1 VELRARAAV
10 HLQKHRTEYESEWG
24 GIMPDG
30 GTGKT
35 FDDYLEAIRQLGQFA
50 SELEVRALARIYN
63 TRALIVPASDAFVPM
78 VFHTS
83 QTKRMLVLWLENK
96 HLEFLRPKGEST
108 TCKDYPEEHWKVT
121 DGPVKGI
128 RVGGSDEA
136 SSLRSGT
143 VWSPGPQSA
152 KARLG
157 RRAPPASSAS
167 CSVAADTVWTKQ
179 AHTASQEVSA
189 GTLDSKA
196 GQGTAGASSVGEH
209 RACEDPAPVPEQA
222 RVKRP
227 RYRPQVAGDRPKRG
241 MYVCQLCPF
250 RRQVD
255 SQQHLSA
262 VRYRHC
268 TRHHNGEGL
277 PGPACRKEPYV
288 IPVTGPKKS
297 FYWTCEWC
305 KCGVR
310 KAVADAASSVMI
322 DRAIRAHFREQHPE
336 KPKRVRQQARHG
348 ISHVHQ
354 SRICKW
360 NAAVSNCFRQ
370 RADLLAQGY
379 ESFIWPALQAKC
391 KSNKALRLRLRR
403 TWRCNACFG
412 CYRSIKEAARH
423 KCKTATAD
431 YGRKNQLKGLARVRA
446 WCRRH
451 PQLHTVPQDE
461 LQVIFTLAE
470 LALQGREIR
479 MPV

>member
-1 VELRARAAV
+1 V
-10 HLQKHRTEYESEWG
+10 
-24 GIMPDG
+24 
-30 GTGKT
+30 
-35 FDDYLEAIRQLGQFA
+35 
-50 SELEVRALARIYN
+50 
-63 TRALIVPASDAFVPM
+63 
-78 VFHTS
+78 
-83 QTKRMLVLWLENK
+83 
-96 HLEFLRPKGEST
+96 
-108 TCKDYPEEHWKVT
+108 CK
-121 DGPVKGI
+121 
-128 RVGGSDEA
+128 
-136 SSLRSGT
+136 
-143 VWSPGPQSA
+143 
-152 KARLG
+152 
-157 RRAPPASSAS
+157 
-167 CSVAADTVWTKQ
+167 
-179 AHTASQEVSA
+179 
-189 GTLDSKA
+189 
-196 GQGTAGASSVGEH
+196 
-209 RACEDPAPVPEQA
+209 
-222 RVKRP
+222 
-227 RYRPQVAGDRPKRG
+227 
-241 MYVCQLCPF
+241 LCPF

-268 TRHHNGEGL
+268 AKHHNGEGL

-288 IPVTGPKKS
+288 IPVTGPKTS
-297 FYWTCEWC
+297 FFWTCEWC

-336 KPKRVRQQARHG
+336 KPKRVRQQAHHG

-403 TWRCNACFG
+403 TWRCSACFG

>member
-1 VELRARAAV
+1 MELRARAAV

-63 TRALIVPASDAFVPM
+63 TRVLIVPASDAFVPM

-121 DGPVKGI
+121 DGQVKGI

-227 RYRPQVAGDRPKRG
+227 RYRPQVARDRPKRG

-277 PGPACRKEPYV
+277 PGLP
-288 IPVTGPKKS
+288 
-297 FYWTCEWC
+297 
-305 KCGVR
+305 
-310 KAVADAASSVMI
+310 
-322 DRAIRAHFREQHPE
+322 
-336 KPKRVRQQARHG
+336 
-348 ISHVHQ
+348 
-354 SRICKW
+354 
-360 NAAVSNCFRQ
+360 
-370 RADLLAQGY
+370 
-379 ESFIWPALQAKC
+379 
-391 KSNKALRLRLRR
+391 
-403 TWRCNACFG
+403 
-412 CYRSIKEAARH
+412 AAR
-423 KCKTATAD
+423 
-431 YGRKNQLKGLARVRA
+431 N
-446 WCRRH
+446 
-451 PQLHTVPQDE
+451 P
-461 LQVIFTLAE
+461 
-470 LALQGREIR
+470 
-479 MPV
+479 M